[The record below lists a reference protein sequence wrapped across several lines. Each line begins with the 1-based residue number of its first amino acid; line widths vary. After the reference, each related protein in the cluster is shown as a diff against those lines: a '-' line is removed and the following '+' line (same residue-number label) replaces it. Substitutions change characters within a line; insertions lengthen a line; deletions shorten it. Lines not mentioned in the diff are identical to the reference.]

1 MKKTKTAWHARQG
14 DVLLTRIAK
23 MPVGDWKPLARDGGK
38 TVLAL
43 GEATGHH
50 HRFESESVC
59 ELRAE
64 GIGTRMVS
72 VSTESLLLHEEHAT
86 ILVPPGLYTVEIQR
100 EWTFEDEVVNVA
112 D

>member
-1 MKKTKTAWHARQG
+1 MSKVESKWHARQG
-14 DVLLTRIAK
+14 DIILSRIDE
-23 MPVGDWKPLARDGGK
+23 MPAGDWKPLDKPGGK

-43 GEATGHH
+43 GEVTGHH

-64 GIGTRMVS
+64 GVNTRVVS
-72 VSTESLLLHEEHAT
+72 VSAESILFHEEHGSVA
-86 ILVPPGLYTVEIQR
+86 VPPGLYTVEIQR
-100 EWTFEDEVVNVA
+100 EWTFEDEVVNVQ